1 MAFNKDEFL
10 EKVGDLAED
19 ASVKAASLL
28 ERLKPTMTTAARRLA
43 RSLRPQCPMWRRPSR
58 PRSRLPVR
66 LWKQSRPS

>member
-28 ERLKPTMTTAARRLA
+28 ERLKPTMTTAAEKAGQVVEAAMPHVEKKYANVL
-43 RSLRPQCPMWRRPSR
+43 PSGF
-58 PRSRLPVR
+58 
-66 LWKQSRPS
+66 